1 MKSINNR
8 LILAAALL
16 AAAVASGCPTSPVAN
31 GPTSNNAAP
40 QPPNTTRTPEN
51 VNKTEPVN
59 AGNGN
64 STGSLATPTDA
75 YKTAFAIRRRKD
87 AQAMKRVL
95 SKEILEFFAEM
106 GKVEGKSLDEMLKEL
121 VERPQAGEPEVRN
134 EKITG
139 NRAILEF
146 KDDKGGWSEMD
157 FVKEDGEWKL
167 TLPKAESPKK

>member
-8 LILAAALL
+8 LILATALL

-40 QPPNTTRTPEN
+40 QASNTTRPPE
-51 VNKTEPVN
+51 KTEPVN
-59 AGNGN
+59 ASNEN
-64 STGSLATPTDA
+64 STASLATPTDA
-75 YKTAFAIRRRKD
+75 YKMAFAIRQRKD

-95 SKEILEFFAEM
+95 SKEILEFFSEM